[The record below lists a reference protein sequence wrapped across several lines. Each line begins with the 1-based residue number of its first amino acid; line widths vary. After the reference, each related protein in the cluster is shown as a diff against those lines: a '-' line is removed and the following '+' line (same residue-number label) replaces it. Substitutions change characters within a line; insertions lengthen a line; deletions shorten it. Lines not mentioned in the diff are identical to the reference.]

1 MSAVY
6 KDCKPRTSEIELL
19 QPLTETATY
28 IYTFISSMASVWIL
42 GSWYIFCYALIIY
55 CECYIVDSFDGS
67 EPSSGSS
74 SVSMQCPVWYL
85 GKGPKEDIKIFVR
98 SVLCGHKYLNC

>member
-28 IYTFISSMASVWIL
+28 ISRLSMASVWSLKMVYIL
-42 GSWYIFCYALIIY
+42 YALIIY

-74 SVSMQCPVWYL
+74 SVSMQCPV
-85 GKGPKEDIKIFVR
+85 GPWEMPERK
-98 SVLCGHKYLNC
+98 H